1 MDLKAKVKLKSDQ
14 LSLQNANLQQH
25 LCARVNTP
33 EFSSFFISFVVAPFV
48 VGAVMRI
55 ALGPKDSTAYR
66 LYRAILPGL
75 RTLPIFKVGI

>member
-14 LSLQNANLQQH
+14 LSFRNAILQQH
-25 LCARVNTP
+25 LCARVNTTQ
-33 EFSSFFISFVVAPFV
+33 FNSFFITFVVAPFV
-48 VGAVMRI
+48 AGAVMRI
-55 ALGPKDSTAYR
+55 ALGPKDSRAYR